1 MNRDLLRE
9 NCGCQVLMTP
19 PVNDKP
25 CFANEGVTP
34 KSSKSLKDTGSSSTN
49 TDAGPRP
56 TGGDCNPAFVLIE
69 VKLNRPFKKP
79 VIPRHIPRY
88 EIDAMLAEM
97 EAVPCKRECTGRGQL
112 ERDWLS
118 TVRTATNALR
128 KVPYYGTTDF
138 CTINRQLGG
147 TRTRVEMHTSFWQEA
162 AVYVNNQFVV
172 SNFLDSNEKFEEMTL
187 MAHALLMRL
196 VSDFFS
202 TADTVQSTDGLLKAA
217 RHARQLKDIPHATQL
232 LLQMVS
238 KNMDDANLWR
248 ELSTCLRDLDSNWAE
263 VCLNKSLS
271 INPRHPLSILAK
283 GCSVF
288 ESNPDEA
295 EPFFVCLLRLYPFY
309 KSLWV
314 VASAYYWR
322 QEHFNMANDIITYVR
337 DLDRQ
342 AVAEDMKQP
351 RVWEHELGDWWDPTP
366 LLPGTSPFY
375 DACDL
380 LLRIRAISLAE
391 ICLARALSDVGET
404 PIYYHLLALCCRLKG
419 NVDDALCH
427 LNVAIK
433 KFGDISYLKTLQ
445 GECYHK
451 LKDVVN
457 STACF
462 EKSGNSLGAYSNLL
476 SLPRREPQRVRAI
489 LTDLIRRQPNAYAWM
504 YLADDW
510 LSRSSFGEG
519 GDAGK
524 TEEQKSSTAC
534 AIACAAEA
542 LKLDRQAGRAWALLS
557 NVVKP
562 SARRLHCENMAKLC
576 GYKKRSEET
585 TNFETESKQSS
596 CFHLGTA
603 LRECRCEQ
611 CKHLAF

>member
-1 MNRDLLRE
+1 MVVWTSFHRTLFLQD
-9 NCGCQVLMTP
+9 V
-19 PVNDKP
+19 
-25 CFANEGVTP
+25 
-34 KSSKSLKDTGSSSTN
+34 
-49 TDAGPRP
+49 
-56 TGGDCNPAFVLIE
+56 E
-69 VKLNRPFKKP
+69 V
-79 VIPRHIPRY
+79 
-88 EIDAMLAEM
+88 
-97 EAVPCKRECTGRGQL
+97 
-112 ERDWLS
+112 WLS
-118 TVRTATNALR
+118 KQVRQYKWPLEF
-128 KVPYYGTTDF
+128 YLYGDNCSYSFMGFIDLFKLLYNGDTKSMQCLLKWKLYRVRESAPAAVRTTDF

-162 AVYVNNQFVV
+162 AVYVNNQFV
-172 SNFLDSNEKFEEMTL
+172 EMTL

-202 TADTVQSTDGLLKAA
+202 TADT
-217 RHARQLKDIPHATQL
+217 
-232 LLQMVS
+232 MVS

-309 KSLWV
+309 RPLWV

-337 DLDRQ
+337 EQ
-342 AVAEDMKQP
+342 ALAEDMKQP

-433 KFGDISYLKTLQ
+433 KFGD
-445 GECYHK
+445 
-451 LKDVVN
+451 
-457 STACF
+457 
-462 EKSGNSLGAYSNLL
+462 
-476 SLPRREPQRVRAI
+476 
-489 LTDLIRRQPNAYAWM
+489 
-504 YLADDW
+504 
-510 LSRSSFGEG
+510 RSSFGEG

-542 LKLDRQAGRAWALLS
+542 LKFDRQAGRAWALLS

-562 SARRLHCENMAKLC
+562 SARRLHCENMANVATRKDP
-576 GYKKRSEET
+576 KKRPISKPSPNNHPAFIWARHYASVDANSVNIWRFD
-585 TNFETESKQSS
+585 TNYSS
-596 CFHLGTA
+596 C
-603 LRECRCEQ
+603 
-611 CKHLAF
+611 